1 MPCTAEHLPKYH
13 ILPEGFTDGC
23 IVYCST
29 CDKNV
34 MFLARESL
42 HFVTELEYNLPHMMW
57 AGMTAACM
65 NVSVVDLLTLH
76 LTWKC

>member
-1 MPCTAEHLPKYH
+1 
-13 ILPEGFTDGC
+13 
-23 IVYCST
+23 
-29 CDKNV
+29 